1 MKLETFSVFK
11 PHLKLLNDHLFVP
24 SIGLHCSIHQHNGYS
39 TTSSAIISAWLGSR
53 WITVAIAPETHLY
66 SGEMEG
72 AIRDKLDKLMPEFF
86 PSTQMMVQISMVN
99 SAGEHHEVPNHM
111 VHSTENM

>member
-11 PHLKLLNDHLFVP
+11 PHLKLLNDHLFAP

-72 AIRDKLDKLMPEFF
+72 AIRTKLAELLVGIF
-86 PSTQMMVQISMVN
+86 PSTQMMVQTSMVN

-111 VHSTENM
+111 VHGMENM